1 MFGRISRPSALLAAA
16 LAAAS
21 CASDFA
27 WADACDNAVKGSNRK
42 LIDET
47 IDFTKHFTMGS
58 LDKAESARD
67 FCNWARKAYEQSV
80 TALPLMRR
88 AEAACG
94 SRLRTECN
102 SACIESRLPGFKA
115 DMIARCAEADRLN
128 QPVEKLK
135 SVCLRGYLDD
145 DERARACGGLAAA
158 EAAAPEDRAKGYLYV
173 AGKGDRASE
182 MKNYNDA
189 LRVHPGDEDALL
201 RRGLLYNVQNQPD
214 LALKDFSDGIAAN
227 PKSGKLRVARARIY
241 EGRKAYD
248 QAIAELT
255 DAIAFS
261 SPDDVVMVYDQRARD
276 HMYKGDYKQ
285 ALAEYQALAAKGDMG
300 KMVADMGI
308 DAVKEWQQKFGPK

>member
-1 MFGRISRPSALLAAA
+1 MFRRISRPSALLAAA
-16 LAAAS
+16 LAAVF
-21 CASDFA
+21 ASDFA
-27 WADACDNAVKGSNRK
+27 WADACDNAVNGSNRK
-42 LIDET
+42 LLD
-47 IDFTKHFTMGS
+47 DAANFAKHFTMGS
-58 LDKAESARD
+58 LDRAESARH
-67 FCNWARKAYEQSV
+67 FCSEARKSYDETVAF
-80 TALPLMRR
+80 LPLMRR

-94 SRLRTECN
+94 SRLRTKCN
-102 SACIESRLPGFKA
+102 SACIENLLSGLKA
-115 DMIARCAEADRLN
+115 DMTARCAEADRLN

-145 DERARACGGLAAA
+145 DERARACSGLAAA
-158 EAAAPEDRAKGYLYV
+158 EAATPEDRAKGYLYV
-173 AGKGDRASE
+173 AGKGDRTSE

-241 EGRKAYD
+241 EGREAYD

-255 DAIAFS
+255 EAIGFS

-276 HMYKGDYKQ
+276 YMYKGDYKQ